1 MQNSAGYWQSLWERA
16 FAPRVA
22 PERLDEALAQARQAL
37 PQPVFWLLGKAQSG
51 KTSIIRA
58 LTGRSDVEIGN
69 GFRPCTR
76 AAQFYP
82 FPDPQ
87 SPFIQFLDT
96 RGLGET
102 GYDPTDD
109 MRWLEGQSHL
119 LLVVVKA
126 LDHAQE
132 CVLDAL
138 RTIRKA
144 HPQWP
149 VLVVQTALHEGY
161 PDAQRRHAAPYPYD
175 QSPWSAEVPEDLA
188 RSLRLQR
195 EWFAGMNARFVAVD
209 FTLPDD
215 GFEPQHYGL
224 EALWAA
230 IEELLPLGLRAML
243 AETPQARRL
252 LRDAHFATAHPQVI
266 AYALTA
272 GAMGAIPLP
281 VDLPLILAVQAKM
294 FHAVAGIYGQP
305 PGGRWISEIGGILG
319 AGTLVRYLARLLSR
333 DLLKLVP
340 VPGLGS
346 VAGALMASSSTYA
359 LGLTLCAYFSYIVQ
373 GDVPD
378 ADALRALYREQF
390 SEGRRV
396 LAGYLHQLQGSK
408 EPGKQT

>member
-1 MQNSAGYWQSLWERA
+1 MRKSAGYWQALWERA

-22 PERLDEALAQARQAL
+22 PEKLDEALEQARRAL

-51 KTSIIRA
+51 KTSIVRA

-76 AAQFYP
+76 AARLYP

-87 SPFIQFLDT
+87 RAFVQFLDT

-102 GYDPTDD
+102 DYDPTDD
-109 MRWLEGQSHL
+109 MRWSEDQAHL
-119 LLVVVKA
+119 LIVVIKA

-132 CVLDAL
+132 CVLTAL
-138 RTIRKA
+138 RTVRKA

-161 PDAQRRHAAPYPYD
+161 PDALRQHALPYPYD
-175 QSPWSAEVPEDLA
+175 PSPLPAAVPIDLA
-188 RSLRLQR
+188 RSLHLQR

-215 GFEPQHYGL
+215 GFDPQHYGL
-224 EALWAA
+224 EALWTA

-243 AETPQARRL
+243 AAAPQARRL
-252 LRDAHFATAHPQVI
+252 LRDAHFAAAHPQVI

-294 FHAVAGIYGQP
+294 FHAVAQIYGQP

-319 AGTLVRYLARLLSR
+319 VGALVRYLARLLSR

-346 VAGALMASSSTYA
+346 VAGALLASSSTYA

-378 ADALRALYREQF
+378 AEALRALYREQF
-390 SEGRRV
+390 AEGRRV
-396 LAGYLHQLQGSK
+396 LAGYLQQLQGTK
-408 EPGKQT
+408 EPANE

>member
-1 MQNSAGYWQSLWERA
+1 MSKNAGYWQALWQRA
-16 FAPRVA
+16 FTPRVA
-22 PERLDEALAQARQAL
+22 PEKLDEALAQARRAL

-58 LTGRSDVEIGN
+58 LTGRNDVEIGN

-76 AAQFYP
+76 AAQLYP

-87 SPFIQFLDT
+87 RPFLQFLDT

-102 GYDPTDD
+102 AYDPTDD
-109 MRWLEGQSHL
+109 MRWSEDQAH
-119 LLVVVKA
+119 LLVVVIKA

-132 CVLDAL
+132 CVLAAL
-138 RTIRKA
+138 RAIREA

-149 VLVVQTALHEGY
+149 VLVVQTSLHEGY
-161 PDAQRRHAAPYPYD
+161 PDALRGHTVPYPYD
-175 QSPWSAEVPEDLA
+175 QSPWPATVPADLA

-195 EWFAGMNARFVAVD
+195 EWFTGMNARFVAVD
-209 FTLPDD
+209 FTLPGD
-215 GFEPQHYGL
+215 GFDPQHYGL
-224 EALWAA
+224 EALWTA

-243 AETPQARRL
+243 ADAPHARRL
-252 LRDAHFATAHPQVI
+252 LRDAHFSAAHPHVI

-272 GAMGAIPLP
+272 GTMGAIPLP

-294 FHAVAGIYGQP
+294 FHAIARIYGQP
-305 PGGRWISEIGGILG
+305 PGGRWIGEIGGILG
-319 AGTLVRYLARLLSR
+319 AGALARYFARLLSR
-333 DLLKLVP
+333 DLFKLVP

-346 VAGALMASSSTYA
+346 VASALMASSSTYA

-378 ADALRALYREQF
+378 AKALRALYREQF

-396 LAGYLHQLQGSK
+396 LAGYLQQLPGGK
-408 EPGKQT
+408 EPPT